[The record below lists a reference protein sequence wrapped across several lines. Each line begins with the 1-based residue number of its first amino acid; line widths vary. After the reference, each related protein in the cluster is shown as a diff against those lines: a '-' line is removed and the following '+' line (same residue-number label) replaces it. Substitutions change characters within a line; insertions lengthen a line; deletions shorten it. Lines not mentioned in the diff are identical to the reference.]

1 MKKDRKAATKRLVE
15 LIDKLIPGSPNT
27 ERYRT
32 RLSELSDKEFDAFMV
47 KLQSGELVPD
57 FIVPNLGK
65 WRLSI
70 ERNFDIATELNHN
83 FFQRLE
89 ITDQVTGTLYVT
101 PIEYLILKL
110 FLRRQQQLLIKK
122 SSIPDDNAHVDV
134 LTAQPTGISKSSRL
148 SFPELNILNAKELEN
163 TIVELIKY
171 RGGDT
176 KGFNAMNRM
185 IAQTGH
191 ASLDQL
197 DKLGTSVKARETLS
211 AFLKAGMHLENNL

>member
-134 LTAQPTGISKSSRL
+134 LTAQPTGISASSRL

-163 TIVELIKY
+163 TIIELIKY

-211 AFLKAGMHLENNL
+211 AFLKGMHLDNNL

>member
-1 MKKDRKAATKRLVE
+1 MKKDRKAATKTLVD
-15 LIDKLIPGSPNT
+15 LIDRLIPGSPNT
-27 ERYRT
+27 ERYRK
-32 RLSELSDKEFDAFMV
+32 RLAELSDREFDAFMV

-65 WRLSI
+65 WRLNI
-70 ERNFDIATELNHN
+70 ERNFDIAADLGHN

-134 LTAQPTGISKSSRL
+134 LTAQPTGVSKSSRL
-148 SFPELNILNAKELEN
+148 SFPELNILNAKELES
-163 TIVELIKY
+163 TIIELIKY

-197 DKLGTSVKARETLS
+197 DKLGTAVKARETLS
-211 AFLKAGMHLENNL
+211 AFLKGIHLDNNL